1 MCVCVCVCVCVYV
14 RVCVCVCMC
23 VCVYVCVCVCTRDQ
37 SFKREEVIMTT
48 ETFSQSKT
56 MVRHAVENVRSC
68 CSSYVTKFIINITS

>member
-1 MCVCVCVCVCVYV
+1 MSVCVRVHK
-14 RVCVCVCMC
+14 RVC
-23 VCVYVCVCVCTRDQ
+23 VCVCVCTRDQ